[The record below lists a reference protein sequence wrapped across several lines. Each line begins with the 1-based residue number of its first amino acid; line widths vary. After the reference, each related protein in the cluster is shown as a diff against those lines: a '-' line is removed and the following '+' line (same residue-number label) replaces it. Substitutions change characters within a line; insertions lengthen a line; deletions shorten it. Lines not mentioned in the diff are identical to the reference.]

1 MKVQHTVSWL
11 TTNRGLLYIY
21 IFIHMYMHVEEDNFP
36 HKLIVALKQTNI
48 SHVSKRGEKE
58 SERDQDS
65 P

>member
-1 MKVQHTVSWL
+1 MKVQHTDSCL
-11 TTNRGLLYIY
+11 TTNRGLLYTQ
-21 IFIHMYMHVEEDNFP
+21 YMHVEEDNFS